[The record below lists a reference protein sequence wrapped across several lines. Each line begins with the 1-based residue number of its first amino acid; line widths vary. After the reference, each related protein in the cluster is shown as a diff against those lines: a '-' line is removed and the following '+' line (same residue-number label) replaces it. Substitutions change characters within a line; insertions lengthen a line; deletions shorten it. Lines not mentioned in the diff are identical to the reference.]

1 MKKIIVLLLVS
12 LLLFVNFSMAINE
25 IGVKERE
32 LREISDELKKVD
44 SKIKV
49 NKSDQ
54 SKVIDKIN
62 SIENE
67 MKRLDSDIEELNS
80 NIVETTDSII
90 NAEIE
95 LTDKNG
101 KLENMKSVLSKRLR
115 VMYKTGD
122 VGYVEVLLGSKD
134 FRELLNRVEIVKK
147 IVKHDK
153 DLIKVVKEAIEEVK
167 IIKDGLEENKI
178 NLTNYKNKIEINK
191 NTLKK
196 NEYVLQVEKNELKNN
211 VELLEA
217 MEDKL
222 EEDANKVTEIIK
234 NLKTKAQYVGGEMGW
249 PVPNYYRIT
258 SPFGYRIHPT
268 YHTRKLHT
276 GIDIAAPSGSSVV
289 AAQTGTIIYANWL
302 GGYGKVVMI
311 DHGGGYVTLAAHLS
325 KINVK
330 VGQNVKR
337 GETVAKSGTT
347 GVSTGPHV
355 HFEVRINGDYKNP
368 LEYLKN

>member
-1 MKKIIVLLLVS
+1 MKKIIALFIA
-12 LLLFVNFSMAINE
+12 LLFMFNFAMAIND

-32 LREISDELKKVD
+32 LKEISDELKKVD
-44 SKIKV
+44 SKIKL

-54 SKVIDKIN
+54 YEVIDKIN
-62 SIENE
+62 AIE
-67 MKRLDSDIEELNS
+67 SDIKKLDTELYSLNV
-80 NIVETTDSII
+80 NIINTKDSIT
-90 NAEIE
+90 NAEME
-95 LTDKNG
+95 LADKNS
-101 KLENMKSVLSKRLR
+101 KLENMKEILSKRLR
-115 VMYKTGD
+115 VMYKTGN

-134 FRELLNRVEIVKK
+134 FKDLLSRVEIVKK

-153 DLIKVVKEAIEEVK
+153 DLIKIVKGSIDEINSIKEKLETDKIE
-167 IIKDGLEENKI
+167 LI
-178 NLTNYKNKIEINK
+178 NLKTKVELNK
-191 NTLKK
+191 NYLKE
-196 NEYVLQVEKNELKNN
+196 NEKKLETKKNELKSNAK
-211 VELLEA
+211 LLEA

-330 VGQNVKR
+330 VGQNVQR
-337 GETVAKSGTT
+337 GDAVAKSGNT

-355 HFEVRINGDYKNP
+355 HFEVRINGDYVDP
-368 LEYLKN
+368 LKYLKN